1 MELEEAKNILSI
13 EGKLNTNIVKKA
25 FVHYAQIHHPDKGG
39 DPVLFNRGVLAK
51 DCLHSA
57 LDSLNEN
64 ENDNI
69 SSELVEAEV
78 WDPWQKYGIFNL
90 LGSAF
95 KHTKSSLL
103 GIKYRIFGYKVE
115 LTTLIDYE
123 GIMEGSSIDIQQVIA
138 DNRITLP
145 KQFTLAQ
152 PFVISVPPG
161 AYHQA
166 KLKKV
171 LKVSNKK
178 LIVSLKLIT
187 ENLDGFVRK
196 KEHLYAHLPVKEDIN
211 NQKYI
216 EFYKAKRLIR
226 INLKPKQIGKKLIL
240 KKQGFP
246 KWKKKDKLGSII
258 ITPIYMVK

>member
-13 EGKLNTNIVKKA
+13 KGKLNTSIVKKA
-25 FVHYAQIHHPDKGG
+25 FFDYAQIHHPDKGG
-39 DPVLFNRGVLAK
+39 DPALFNRGVLAK
-51 DCLHSA
+51 DCLNSA
-57 LDSLNEN
+57 LDSLNEP
-64 ENDNI
+64 NDGR
-69 SSELVEAEV
+69 SEIVEAEV
-78 WDPWQKYGIFNL
+78 WDPWQRYRVFCL
-90 LGSAF
+90 FASAF
-95 KHTKSSLL
+95 KRIKSSLL
-103 GIKYRIFGYKVE
+103 VIKYSIFGYKVE
-115 LTTLIDYE
+115 LTTLIDYQ
-123 GIMEGSSIDIQQVIA
+123 GIMEGSSIDLQQVIA

-145 KQFTLAQ
+145 EQFTLTK
-152 PFVISVPPG
+152 PLVMEVPPG

-171 LKVSNKK
+171 LNVSNKK

-196 KEHLYAHLPVKEDIN
+196 REHLYAQLPVREDIN

-226 INLKPKQIGKKLIL
+226 INLKPKQIGKKLVL
-240 KKQGFP
+240 KEQGFP

-258 ITPIYMVK
+258 ITPIYMLK